1 MKNLKRC
8 ILIIIVIAL
17 VASIV
22 ALCVNLVFSK
32 VNNKANPTVTMEVE
46 GYGVI
51 KIELYPDKAPNT
63 VKNFIKL
70 AQRGYYDGKTFND
83 IEDGL
88 IRAGLTETTG
98 EDGTVIEE
106 GPKLSNLKDLPEGEN
121 DKSYSTKGE
130 FIENGFDNTLSH
142 QKGVISMY
150 RTTSGKYQQE
160 ISMVELMGYSDYV
173 DTLIKE
179 MYNSQSGGFFI
190 VTEDSPQYD
199 GLFTAF
205 GKVTEGMDV
214 VDAISN
220 TEVKKET
227 GENGE
232 ETETTSPVN
241 PPVITK
247 VTVDTHGVDYG
258 MPETADTFDFDAIF
272 NMFMQNYMQSSSQT
286 TSY

>member
-1 MKNLKRC
+1 MKNLKKF
-8 ILIIIVIAL
+8 ILIIIVLAL

-22 ALCVNLVFSK
+22 ALCVNLVLSK
-32 VNNKANPTVTMEVE
+32 VDNKANPVVTMEVE
-46 GYGVI
+46 GYGTI

-83 IEDGL
+83 IESGL
-88 IRAGLTETTG
+88 IRAGLVETKN
-98 EDGTVIEE
+98 EDGTVLEE
-106 GPKLSNLKDLPEGEN
+106 GPKLSNLKDLPEGET
-121 DKSYSTKGE
+121 DKAYAIEGE

-160 ISMVELMGYSDYV
+160 LSMVELMGYTSYV
-173 DTLIKE
+173 DTLIE
-179 MYNSQSGGFFI
+179 QMRNSQSGGFFI

-199 GLFTAF
+199 GMFTAF
-205 GKVTEGMDV
+205 GKVVEGMDV

-227 GENGE
+227 NENGE
-232 ETETTSPVN
+232 EYDTTEPVN
-241 PPVITK
+241 APIINK

-258 MPETADTFDFDAIF
+258 MPETINTFDFDAVF
-272 NMFMQNYMQSSSQT
+272 NMFMQNYMQSSSTT